1 MTGPTNTGMD
11 PTRTKVLATGL
22 RFGEGPRWHEGRLW
36 LSDMYDHAVK
46 SVGLDGDVR
55 VEVEVPGQPSG
66 LGWMP
71 DGTLLVVSM
80 LDRAVLRLVD
90 GVLVPHADLSGV
102 AAWHCNDMVV
112 DAAGNAY
119 VGNFGF
125 DLHLAES
132 TRDFSTAAPATLAL
146 VHPDGTVAVA
156 ADELAFPNGTVIT
169 PDGRTLIV
177 AESMG
182 RRLTA
187 FTRHDDGTLTDRRV
201 WADLG
206 RRLPDGICLDADG
219 AVWFAN
225 AGGPEC
231 VRVAEGGE
239 VLDIIDTGDRCYAC
253 MLGGDDGTTLF
264 ILTSASSHPDRTTVE
279 RSARVLVS
287 AAPAPGA
294 GLP

>member
-1 MTGPTNTGMD
+1 MTD
-11 PTRTKVLATGL
+11 TRVLATGL
-22 RFGEGPRWHEGRLW
+22 RFGEGPRWHDGRLW
-36 LSDMYDHAVK
+36 LSDMYDRAVK
-46 SVGLDGDVR
+46 SVGLDGDGR
-55 VEVEVPGQPSG
+55 TEVEVAGQPSG

-80 LDRAVLRLVD
+80 LDRAVLRLTD
-90 GVLVPHADLSGV
+90 GVLVPHADLSAV

-132 TRDFSTAAPATLAL
+132 RSDFSTAAPAALAL
-146 VHPDGTVAVA
+146 VRPDGTVTVA
-156 ADELAFPNGTVIT
+156 ADDLAFPNGTVIT

-187 FTRHDDGTLTDRRV
+187 FTRHDDGTLSGRRV

-225 AGGPEC
+225 AGRPEC
-231 VRVAEGGE
+231 VRVAEGGA
-239 VLDIIDTGDRCYAC
+239 VLDVIDTGDHCYAC
-253 MLGGDDGTTLF
+253 MLGGADGMTLF
-264 ILTSASSHPDRTTVE
+264 MLTAASSHPDRTTVE
-279 RSARVLVS
+279 RSGRVLVS
-287 AAPAPGA
+287 RAPAPGA